1 MNKNINSNTLK
12 AETKE
17 NFNPEETKKML
28 RVFLYFED
36 ASVCESVCIKISQ
49 CMYI

>member
-17 NFNPEETKKML
+17 NFNSEETKNVES
-28 RVFLYFED
+28 VFTLKTR
-36 ASVCESVCIKISQ
+36 SVCESVCVKISQ